1 MLCDSLSVREPAPV
15 SKNKGAREHEGVS
28 DAMSS
33 ETEGSGKP
41 AAAMEEVLSSIKQII
56 DEDKAGHAPT
66 ATSEPAT
73 AEEEDEEVLELT
85 ELEEDSGE
93 EAAPITSIF
102 EKRPSRPDA
111 LRAVPPRTI
120 DAVRPQG
127 DPRANPAVVAQLKGL
142 REAAKIAKGISSEG
156 VAQDGRFE
164 PYVVKAIQ
172 PLVEAW
178 AAEHLPKLAEDHI
191 GVAVERA
198 LRDWMDRNLEAVV
211 ERVVREEVQAM
222 VAQVGED

>member
-1 MLCDSLSVREPAPV
+1 
-15 SKNKGAREHEGVS
+15 
-28 DAMSS
+28 MSS
-33 ETEGSGKP
+33 EREGSGKP

-56 DEDKAGHAPT
+56 DEDKAGHAP
-66 ATSEPAT
+66 APVSQPAAT
-73 AEEEDEEVLELT
+73 AAEHEEDDEEVLELT

-93 EAAPITSIF
+93 EPAPITSIF
-102 EKRPSRPDA
+102 EKRPSRADA
-111 LRAVPPRTI
+111 PRPIPPRTI
-120 DAVRPQG
+120 DATRPQA
-127 DPRANPAVVAQLKGL
+127 DPRSNPAVVAQLKGL
-142 REAAKIAKGISSEG
+142 REAAKIAKGIGSDAD
-156 VAQDGRFE
+156 AQDARFE

-178 AAEHLPKLAEDHI
+178 ATEHLPKLAQDHI

-198 LRDWMDRNLEAVV
+198 LKDWMDRNLEAVV